1 MIHGGEIYDK
11 TIEYDFSVNLNPLPC
26 PKEVISALEKSLQGA
41 GRYPDF
47 YQNEFRDF
55 VARAENKLLGKDLLT
70 IDNIIGGNGASE
82 LLLAIIRM
90 IAPRKVLLP
99 VPGFSGYMHALRS
112 LDRVTVYEFLLKE
125 EQDFRLT
132 KELVDAINYDT
143 DLVIIAD
150 PNNPTGKNIDKD
162 VLLSL
167 MKRCK
172 ETDTWLLI
180 DECFLRMSDKTES
193 SALLIPDMPRLFVV
207 NAYTKLF
214 SIPGV
219 RVGYVLASWDNINSL
234 RNYLPEWNMSVFA
247 QNAGRACADILLAN
261 DYIRMTTD
269 YIKEQRDKL
278 SRTFEAK
285 SCKVYP
291 SDTNFFLVKSDEN
304 LYEHFLQ
311 EKILIRDCANF
322 VGLSKGFYRIAVKT
336 EKENLRIM
344 ELLQS
349 GIV

>member
-70 IDNIIGGNGASE
+70 KDNIIGGNGASE

-214 SIPGV
+214 SLPGV
-219 RVGYVLASWDNINSL
+219 RIGYAISDAKNIKALSEF
-234 RNYLPEWNMSVFA
+234 LPEWNMSVFS
-247 QNAGRACADILLAN
+247 QNAGVACAKCILETDFVMETSKEVAKLRNSLSNLLAE
-261 DYIRMTTD
+261 RGF
-269 YIKEQRDKL
+269 QV
-278 SRTFEAK
+278 F
-285 SCKVYP
+285 P
-291 SDTNFFLVKSDEN
+291 SDSGFVMIKAKEDLYRFLLDK
-304 LYEHFLQ
+304 
-311 EKILIRDCANF
+311 KILIRDCSNF
-322 VGLSKGFYRIAVKT
+322 DGIDEGYYRISVSGYGR
-336 EKENLRIM
+336 LREI
-344 ELLQS
+344 L
-349 GIV
+349 I